1 LPIMSRGARN
11 TPDSVLSMPS
21 LWSAGA
27 AFWQRAF
34 ASDFAWKVGET
45 FATRVFLIGAGVA
58 ASVLVTRA
66 LGPEGRGLYAVAG
79 ALTGIG
85 VQFGNLGL
93 HSANTYFAAR
103 DRSLL
108 SRLAGNSLVVS
119 AVFGAV
125 AVALLGCLAFL
136 RPDLVPLGTPLL
148 ALVFASIP
156 IGLAYLLLQNLLIGV
171 QEVRAFNR
179 IEIITRLVSL
189 TLITLVILEKGVSPA
204 TLFAAGVAAS
214 AVGLARV
221 LRRLRGISP
230 GAPRPSPGLLRAHL
244 VYGIKSYLACLFA
257 YLVVRFDLLMVQR
270 MLGMQQAGFY
280 SIAASMADLV
290 YLLPSVIGTLLFPKL
305 VARETREEKWRLTAG
320 VGGLVLVLMIAV
332 SGAAALLAKPMI
344 RLLFGNDFLPAAPA
358 FVLLAI
364 AMIFYGVNNIVSNY
378 LAALAFPWF
387 SVVIWIVICALNI
400 GLNLL
405 WIPAYGIVG
414 ASLSSLVCYVLVLL
428 AQVVYCAR
436 WRPGAC

>member
-1 LPIMSRGARN
+1 M
-11 TPDSVLSMPS
+11 
-21 LWSAGA
+21 
-27 AFWQRAF
+27 
-34 ASDFAWKVGET
+34 
-45 FATRVFLIGAGVA
+45 
-58 ASVLVTRA
+58 
-66 LGPEGRGLYAVAG
+66 YAVAG

-85 VQFGNLGL
+85 VQLGNLGL

-103 DRSLL
+103 DRGLL
-108 SRLAGNSLVVS
+108 QRLAGNSLLIS
-119 AVFGAV
+119 ATLGAIAV
-125 AVALLGCLAFL
+125 AVLWCLAFL
-136 RPDLVPLGTPLL
+136 RPDIAPLGAPLL
-148 ALVFASIP
+148 ALVSAAIP

-189 TLITLVILEKGVSPA
+189 TLIAFVILEKGVSPA
-204 TLFAAGVAAS
+204 ALFAAGVAAS

-221 LRRLRGISP
+221 LRRLRGLCP
-230 GAPRPSPGLLRAHL
+230 GVPRPSPGLLRAHL
-244 VYGIKSYLACLFA
+244 VYGVKSYLACLFG
-257 YLVVRFDLLMVQR
+257 YLVVRFDLLMVQH

-305 VARETREEKWRLTAG
+305 VARETREEKWRLTTR
-320 VGGLVLVLMIAV
+320 VGGLVLALMIGV
-332 SGAAALLAKPMI
+332 SGGAALVARPMI

-378 LAALAFPWF
+378 LAALALPWF
-387 SVVIWIVICALNI
+387 SVVIWMVICALNI

-414 ASLSSLVCYVLVLL
+414 ASLSSLVCYVLVLV